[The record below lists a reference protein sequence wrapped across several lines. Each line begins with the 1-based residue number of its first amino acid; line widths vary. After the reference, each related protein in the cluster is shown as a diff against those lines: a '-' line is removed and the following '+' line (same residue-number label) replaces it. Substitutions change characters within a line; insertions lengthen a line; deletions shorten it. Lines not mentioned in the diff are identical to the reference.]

1 MLIKAG
7 EEEYFLQH
15 HALVRRTVKKTK
27 IMHVRCLV
35 QEIKKEAI
43 KNVSDSE
50 GRVDFA
56 IRLMNSDLSYGK
68 VKLFFENSKIS
79 EEL

>member
-43 KNVSDSE
+43 KNVSNSE

-56 IRLMNSDLSYGK
+56 IRLMNSDLP
-68 VKLFFENSKIS
+68 
-79 EEL
+79 

>member
-1 MLIKAG
+1 M
-7 EEEYFLQH
+7 Q
-15 HALVRRTVKKTK
+15 

-43 KNVSDSE
+43 KNVSDSK

-56 IRLMNSDLSYGK
+56 VRLMNSDLPYGK
-68 VKLFFENSKIS
+68 VKFFFENSKIS

>member
-1 MLIKAG
+1 M
-7 EEEYFLQH
+7 
-15 HALVRRTVKKTK
+15 K

-43 KNVSDSE
+43 KNVSDSK

-56 IRLMNSDLSYGK
+56 IRLMNSDLPHGK
-68 VKLFFENSKIS
+68 VKFFFEN
-79 EEL
+79 

>member
-56 IRLMNSDLSYGK
+56 IRLMNSDLPTGK
-68 VKLFFENSKIS
+68 
-79 EEL
+79 

>member
-15 HALVRRTVKKTK
+15 HELVRRTEKKMQ

-43 KNVSDSE
+43 KNVSDSK

-56 IRLMNSDLSYGK
+56 IRLMNSDLPYGK
-68 VKLFFENSKIS
+68 VKFFFENSKIS